1 MNFLNKAPDPAALEA
16 AALDQAAVAYD
27 EHGRE
32 WRETPQS
39 AKSVQPGLS
48 SEAEFSSLLP
58 FHLSIL
64 DSLQVF
70 KSPSLQQALK
80 SAAQTGDPL
89 IERWTREG
97 KLDETLYFACA
108 AKRLGVPFVAQ
119 PSTSGL
125 YPLPDNWPLEKL
137 RDLSWILIRP
147 FAKLDHAP
155 PVADSLY
162 LCAPHG
168 KELDALAE
176 KMALDPQFRQR
187 VRITTPRQLRRLQR
201 ASASKA
207 AMDHHVFRLK
217 QTMPDLSA
225 HGKFKP
231 FHSYYLAITLIALIG
246 SSLVFSSIGIG
257 INLITI
263 MIFLTMS
270 ILRLISVFRLP
281 HTRTT
286 QASRVISLLNTTKKT
301 EASSDWPSYSVFV
314 PLFREGRVVPDLIQS
329 LCRLDYPRDRLT
341 CYLLLEEEDEE
352 TRAALAK
359 ITLPAFIELVDIPKG
374 GPQTKPK
381 ALNYALSFVQSDLTV
396 IYDAEDRPDPHQ
408 LKIAALHMLSGRPSL
423 ACLQAQLAV
432 DNARTNFLTRQFA
445 VEYSALFDGL
455 LPFLAFDRLVVP
467 LGGTS
472 NHFKTRVLKQI
483 GGWDPYNVTEDAD
496 LGLRLSRLGYDIET
510 IRSDTWEEAPE
521 SYAVWLKQRTR
532 WFKGWMQTWIVHMR
546 RPCYLYRKLGS
557 DRFFSFHIMIGSML
571 LSTLVHPLY
580 FLTFGISAWNLAL
593 YGSQN
598 GSLFFVLLAINS
610 INLVLGYGGVM
621 VLGRIWAGKRYGFG
635 WRAILEMPLYWLLM
649 TPAAWRALYQLI
661 HDPHHWEK
669 TDHGLSST
677 RSRLPHA
684 KVSSGIKPSNMA
696 IFPKLGSHFKRRPF
710 SMRRDPSTPKGT
722 LQTITVSSKALENN
736 LLGDSCER
744 EVIIYTPHGHD
755 GAGLPLL
762 VDLVGFTAGGP
773 AHVNWKNFGENV
785 PERLDRLIASGE
797 MPPAVVA
804 FPDCFTRLGGNQY
817 VNSAAL
823 GNWEDFLI
831 EDMTPAIETQI
842 GCGGSGK
849 RGLFGK
855 SSGGY
860 GSILHAMKHAD
871 FWSAA
876 ACLSGDMAFEL
887 CYLPDMPNLL
897 RALAKKNNSIE
908 RFLTEFEEG
917 PKYDGKDIHALMT
930 LAMAASYDPDPDSYF
945 GIRLPVNMHDCSLIQ
960 ERWANWLE
968 WDPVVLADQ
977 PAVIANLKSMK
988 GLWLEC
994 GYVDQYNLLYGARRL
1009 HSKLEAAGVDHV
1021 YEEFPD
1027 NHSSIDYRMDVC
1039 LPYLVRALEE

>member
-1 MNFLNKAPDPAALEA
+1 MDFLNKAPDPAPLEA
-16 AALDQAAVAYD
+16 AAIEQAALPFGEQD
-27 EHGRE
+27 RDCQD
-32 WRETPQS
+32 RPQP
-39 AKSVQPGLS
+39 AKPVQPSGPGPS
-48 SEAEFSSLLP
+48 SRLP

-64 DSLQVF
+64 QSLQSF
-70 KSPSLQQALK
+70 DTPSLHQALK
-80 SAAQTGDPL
+80 RAAQSDDPL

-108 AKRLGVPFVAQ
+108 AKKLGVPFVAQ
-119 PSTSGL
+119 PSSFGV
-125 YPLPDNWPLEKL
+125 YPLPDNWPIEKL
-137 RDLSWILIRP
+137 HDLSWILIRP
-147 FAKLDHAP
+147 FATLGHAS
-155 PVADSLY
+155 PVFDSLY

-176 KMALDPQFRQR
+176 KMALDPQFKER

-201 ASASKA
+201 ASASQA
-207 AMDHHVFRLK
+207 AMDKHVFRLK
-217 QTMPDLSA
+217 KEMPHLSA
-225 HGKFKP
+225 HGKFRP
-231 FHSYYLAITLIALIG
+231 FHSYCLVIVIIALVC
-246 SSLVFSSIGIG
+246 SSLALSPVGVLF
-257 INLITI
+257 NLLTI
-263 MIFLTMS
+263 MLFLTMS
-270 ILRLISVFRLP
+270 ILRLISVFYLP
-281 HTRTT
+281 QTRTT
-286 QASRVISLLNTTKKT
+286 QASRIRPLFDARRKTKNP
-301 EASSDWPSYSVFV
+301 SDWPSYSVFV
-314 PLFREGRVVPDLIQS
+314 PLFREGRVVPDLIHS
-329 LCRLDYPRDRLT
+329 LCKLDYPRERLT

-359 ITLPAFIELVDIPKG
+359 VTLPAFIEVVDIPKG

-408 LKIAALHMLSGRPSL
+408 LKIAALHMLSGPPSL

-455 LPFLAFDRLVVP
+455 LPFLAFDQLVVP

-472 NHFKTRVLKQI
+472 NHFRTRVLKQI

-496 LGLRLSRLGYDIET
+496 LGLRLARFGYRIET

-521 SYAVWLKQRTR
+521 SYAAWLKQRTR

-546 RPCYLYRKLGS
+546 QPRYLYRKLGS

-580 FLTFGISAWNLAL
+580 FLTFGITAWNLAL

-598 GSLFFVLLAINS
+598 GSFFFVLLAINS
-610 INLVLGYGGVM
+610 LNLALGYGGVM

-635 WRAILEMPLYWLLM
+635 WRTILEMPLYWLFM
-649 TPAAWRALYQLI
+649 TPAAWRALYQLMRA
-661 HDPHHWEK
+661 PHHWEK

-677 RSRLPHA
+677 RTRLPHA
-684 KVSSGIKPSNMA
+684 KVSSGKMASNMA
-696 IFPKLGSHFKRRPF
+696 ILPKLGSHFKRRLF
-710 SMRRDPSTPKGT
+710 SMRRNPSTPKGT
-722 LQTITVSSKALENN
+722 LQTITISSKALKNN
-736 LLGDSCER
+736 VLGDSCER
-744 EVIIYTPHGHD
+744 QVVIYTPHGHD

-823 GNWEDFLI
+823 GDWEDFLI
-831 EDMTPAIETQI
+831 EEMTPTIETQI
-842 GCGGSGK
+842 GCGGPGK

-897 RALAKKNNSIE
+897 RILAKKKNSIE
-908 RFLTEFEEG
+908 TFLTEFEQG

-930 LAMAASYDPDPDSYF
+930 LAMAASYDPDPDAF
-945 GIRLPVNMHDCSLIQ
+945 CGIRLPVNMHDCSLIE

-968 WDPVVLADQ
+968 WDPVILADQ
-977 PAVIANLKSMK
+977 PEVIANLKSMK

-994 GYVDQYNLLYGARRL
+994 GYVDQYNLVYGARRL
-1009 HSKLEAAGVDHV
+1009 HSKLEASGVAHI

-1039 LPYLVRALEE
+1039 LPYLVRSLEK